1 MRYSKEWEVKKSR
14 LIFKAYCNNVSSSL
28 SRDWAGGSTS
38 KMTTKPFTRGSWR
51 PFGKYQI
58 ERAWTG
64 CTNFNVIRWVFKQL
78 FDKGLVYRGFKVTPE
93 KNKFRIKLSIIGVK
107 VMPYSTACS
116 TPLSNFESNQNY
128 KDVTDPAVIVSFPL
142 DESPDVSIIAWTT
155 TPWTLPSNLA
165 VCVHPTLTYVKVK
178 GKEEREK
185 KRKIFLH
192 NKRSFL
198 SVDFFSR

>member
-1 MRYSKEWEVKKSR
+1 
-14 LIFKAYCNNVSSSL
+14 
-28 SRDWAGGSTS
+28 
-38 KMTTKPFTRGSWR
+38 
-51 PFGKYQI
+51 
-58 ERAWTG
+58 
-64 CTNFNVIRWVFKQL
+64 
-78 FDKGLVYRGFKVTPE
+78 
-93 KNKFRIKLSIIGVK
+93 
-107 VMPYSTACS
+107 MPYSTACS

-185 KRKIFLH
+185 TKNTPH

-198 SVDFFSR
+198 LNFFLDKSTGRIYIMMEKRLEALFKHEDEYEVLKRFQGKELEGKSYEPLFPYFAKVKSKSIIKCSLNNENT